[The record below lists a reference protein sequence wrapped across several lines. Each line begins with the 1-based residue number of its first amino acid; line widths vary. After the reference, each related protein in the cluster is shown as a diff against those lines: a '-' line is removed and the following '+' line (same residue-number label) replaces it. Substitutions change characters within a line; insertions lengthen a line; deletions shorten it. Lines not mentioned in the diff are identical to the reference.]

1 MNINQLQRK
10 RKALELDL
18 ERSVMQR
25 VQALVAA
32 KRVSVATAN
41 TEQVATSSSL
51 LVAQAK
57 EEQHQHAL
65 VGQLQNGT
73 NTKDQQLLYALGNNL
88 LAGFL
93 AALPAAKDMD
103 HYAHF
108 VKQFEVALAK
118 AAAQEQAKQSQ
129 ADEAD
134 AIKAFAAA
142 KAAESLAK
150 ERAEA
155 KAQAEAVEAAEALK
169 ALEAKA
175 AHSEAAAQDQEQA
188 KQPEVQDLG
197 ALATSLLAQDTSLGA
212 QALASTAE
220 LGEQELQQELKKV
233 MGVDETRVE
242 SQSRSPSPS
251 P

>member
-88 LAGFL
+88 PAGFL

-103 HYAHF
+103 HYYAHF

-197 ALATSLLAQDTSLGA
+197 ALATSLGA

-220 LGEQELQQELKKV
+220 LGKPKLQE
-233 MGVDETRVE
+233 ME
-242 SQSRSPSPS
+242 SQSQKVIESQSPSQP